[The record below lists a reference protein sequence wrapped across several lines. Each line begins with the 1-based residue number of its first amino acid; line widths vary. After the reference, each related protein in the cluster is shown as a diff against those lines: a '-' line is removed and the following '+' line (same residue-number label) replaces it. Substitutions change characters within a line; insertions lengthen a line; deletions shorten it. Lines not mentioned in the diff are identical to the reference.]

1 MVVLVLFCFLFLTV
15 HFSFVQKIN
24 QKNTWDLDLIDHL
37 TDIIRADDDNYDAET
52 NFQMVSWFYG
62 LRFP

>member
-1 MVVLVLFCFLFLTV
+1 
-15 HFSFVQKIN
+15 VQKIN

-37 TDIIRADDDNYDAET
+37 TDIIRADDDNNDAET